1 MDITDFYD
9 TFFEEAEE
17 LLADMERY
25 LLELDVDDPD
35 AEQLNAIFRAAHSI
49 KGGAGTFGFDV
60 LQQTTHLFE
69 NLLDHTRQGEL
80 TLRRDIVDTFLETK
94 DMLHDQLDAYRNDE
108 EPDQEAFARICETLQ
123 RLALEEIG
131 QALDGANGVPGQS
144 SVDTPAASAPEP
156 APTPG
161 EASPG
166 EASPGEPASGG
177 GGEKRLTVSLLN
189 VGDKD
194 RGLLVEELEQL
205 GEIEARE
212 GDSAC
217 YRVTLTTAVGAED
230 IEAVMCFIVEPE
242 QLRIEQGDAEASSA
256 GAGEPRLTVSL
267 INVGDKDRGLLVE
280 ELEQLGE
287 IEAREGDASC
297 YRVTLATAVSAE
309 DIEAVMGFIVEPDQ
323 LRIEPAGAPGSDAPA
338 AGEAPAPDADEPVPE
353 NVAEP
358 VAAPAADAKA
368 ETPKP
373 AADKPKQDKPKQD
386 KPKARKAKSGGG
398 ESTSIRV
405 SVEKVD
411 QIINLVGELIITQSM
426 LDQTVSELDNVN
438 HSGLHN
444 GMNLLQRNARDLQ
457 EAVMSVRMIPM
468 DFVFSR
474 FPRVVRE
481 TAGKLGKEI
490 ELVTEGE
497 STELDKSLTERIID
511 PLTHLVRNSLDHGI
525 EAPDAREAAGKPRTG
540 KLTLSAKHQG
550 GNILIE
556 VIDDG
561 GGLNRE
567 RILAKARENGL
578 NVSDGM
584 SDDEVWQMIFAP
596 GFSTAQEVSDV
607 SGRGVGMDVVKRN
620 IQGMGGNV
628 QIMSRPGEGT
638 TIRIVLPLTLA
649 ILDGMSI
656 KVGREVFIL
665 PLSAV
670 LESLQPSRDDLYAMA
685 GDDVVLKVRDE
696 YLPVVPVHEALD
708 VTDAKTELD
717 EMIAVIVQGE
727 GRRYALLVDELIGQQ
742 QVVVKNLETN
752 YRKVPGVSA
761 ATILGDGSVALI
773 LDITDL
779 HRLNRAKKEAR
790 RGQRVDAAPTTLSRK
805 EVEPS

>member
-17 LLADMERY
+17 LLADMERH
-25 LLELDVDDPD
+25 LLELDVEEPD
-35 AEQLNAIFRAAHSI
+35 AELLNAIFRAAHSI

-60 LQQTTHLFE
+60 LQKTTHLFE
-69 NLLDHTRQGEL
+69 NLLDHTRKGEL

-108 EPDQEAFARICETLQ
+108 APDQEAFERICQTLQ
-123 RLALEEIG
+123 RIALEEIG
-131 QALDGANGVPGQS
+131 QELDGAG
-144 SVDTPAASAPEP
+144 DTPGAAGSAAPKPEPTPEP
-156 APTPG
+156 APEPEPAAG
-161 EASPG
+161 EAATDST
-166 EASPGEPASGG
+166 
-177 GGEKRLTVSLLN
+177 RLTVSLLG

-205 GEIEARE
+205 GEIQAQE
-212 GDSAC
+212 GDAAC
-217 YRVTLTTAVGAED
+217 YRVTLTTSVGAED

-242 QLRIEQGDAEASSA
+242 QL
-256 GAGEPRLTVSL
+256 
-267 INVGDKDRGLLVE
+267 K
-280 ELEQLGE
+280 
-287 IEAREGDASC
+287 
-297 YRVTLATAVSAE
+297 
-309 DIEAVMGFIVEPDQ
+309 
-323 LRIEPAGAPGSDAPA
+323 IEPVGEATTGAPA
-338 AGEAPAPDADEPVPE
+338 AAEPARATQDADPETPPAPAEAPKP
-353 NVAEP
+353 VAE
-358 VAAPAADAKA
+358 A
-368 ETPKP
+368 PKP
-373 AADKPKQDKPKQD
+373 ADKPKRDKPRT
-386 KPKARKAKSGGG
+386 RKAKAGGG

-490 ELVTEGE
+490 ELVTEGAA
-497 STELDKSLTERIID
+497 TELDKSLTERIID

-525 EAPDAREAAGKPRTG
+525 EAPDVREAAGKPRTG
-540 KLTLSAKHQG
+540 RLTLSAQHQG

-556 VIDDG
+556 VSDDG

-567 RILAKARENGL
+567 KILAKARDSEL
-578 NVSDGM
+578 NVSDSM
-584 SDDEVWQMIFAP
+584 SDDEVWQLIFAP

-628 QIMSRPGEGT
+628 QIMSKPGEGT

-656 KVGREVFIL
+656 KVGEEVFIL

-670 LESLQPSRDDLYAMA
+670 LESLQPSKEDLYAMA

-708 VTDAKTELD
+708 VTGARTELD
-717 EMIAVIVQGE
+717 ETIAVIVQGE
-727 GRRYALLVDELIGQQ
+727 GRRYALLVDELVGQQ

-779 HRLNRAKKEAR
+779 HRLNRSKKEAR
-790 RGQRVDAAPTTLSRK
+790 RGQRAAAPTTLTRK